1 MIKTQKPEEELAHKT
16 TLRKPVWK
24 AKGIFSDLRLLSAQ
38 ARIIK
43 SWIIKMPASL
53 RSLSGRQCLA
63 AWIERE
69 PGRPPVRAL
78 FLVEEY
84 TKPVFD
90 IDSALEL
97 FPEFFTADELRNLAH
112 VPSCELDTW
121 NPEGEE

>member
-1 MIKTQKPEEELAHKT
+1 MTRAQKPEEELAQKT

-24 AKGIFSDLRLLSAQ
+24 AIGIYSDLRLLSAQ

-43 SWIIKMPASL
+43 SWVIKMPASL

-84 TKPVFD
+84 KKPVFD

-97 FPEFFTADELRNLAH
+97 FPEFFTAEELRNLAH

>member
-1 MIKTQKPEEELAHKT
+1 MTRAQKPEEELAQKT

-24 AKGIFSDLRLLSAQ
+24 AIGIYSDLRLLSAQ

-43 SWIIKMPASL
+43 SWVIKMPASL